1 MPRRQYS
8 PFEKRQRFAAR
19 VALYG
24 SLALALGAA
33 AAGLTYLR
41 SSLEIDLGAA
51 GRWRGV
57 DYAAM
62 DEVRLLREYVRIDT
76 SETGDQVAGALFL
89 ARRLAAAGL
98 HPEVERVGDLANVYA
113 LLEGEDRRPLVL
125 HSHIDVEP
133 EFYSERWRFPP
144 FSAHIEGP
152 WLYGRGTFDM
162 KSVTVAQLLALEAL
176 ARSGRP
182 PRRSVLF
189 LATNG
194 EESGSELGTRWVIAK
209 RPALVR
215 SFWAV
220 LTEGGA
226 VELRTAGDVK
236 YWGTEFAQRRYL
248 DLTVCAGDRESLEDF
263 ARALAARGQ
272 SEDALRLTPEVARFL
287 AAYAGSRDDP
297 ELRRLLAAP
306 ADLVRDL
313 ASFRRL
319 PGYVGAML
327 RDEVAPYAIAAAP
340 GGGYQML
347 IKLQLLPGSDPRATA
362 ARLVPAWLTAG
373 LTTNLYDEGAASAG
387 SPLDHPVMRAVEATV
402 REVYP
407 DVPVGPLFLPR
418 TATDARFFR
427 AAGIPA
433 YGFSPFA
440 IPVTDTLIVG
450 GGNERISL
458 PGYVEGVAIYR
469 RLVERLAARPAV
481 RGTESAAGK

>member
-1 MPRRQYS
+1 MRYHRPPIMSRRQYS
-8 PFEKRQRFAAR
+8 RFEKRQRLAAR
-19 VALYG
+19 AALYG
-24 SLALALGAA
+24 SLVLALGAT
-33 AAGLTYLR
+33 AAGFAYLR
-41 SSLEIDLGAA
+41 SSLEIELGAA

-62 DEVRLLREYVRIDT
+62 EEVRILREYVRIDT

-98 HPEVERVGDLANVYA
+98 DVEIERVGGQANVYA
-113 LLEGEDRRPLVL
+113 LLEGEDRRALVL
-125 HSHIDVEP
+125 HNHIDVEP
-133 EFYSERWRFPP
+133 EFHSERWRFPP

-162 KSVTVAQLLALEAL
+162 KSVAVAQLLALEAL
-176 ARSGRP
+176 ARSGHR

-194 EESGSELGTRWVIAK
+194 EESGSELGTRWVIAS
-209 RPALVR
+209 RPDLVR
-215 SFWAV
+215 IFWAV

-248 DLTVCAGDRESLEDF
+248 DLTVCGGDRAALEDF
-263 ARALAARGQ
+263 AATLARRGQ
-272 SEDALRLTPEVARFL
+272 AEDVLRLTPEVERFL
-287 AAYAGSRDDP
+287 AAYAGSRDAP
-297 ELRRLLAAP
+297 ELARLLSAP
-306 ADLVRDL
+306 AALVRDL
-313 ASFRRL
+313 VGFRRL
-319 PGYVGAML
+319 PGYVAAML
-327 RDEVAPYAIAAAP
+327 RDEVAPQAVVEAP

-347 IKLQLLPGSDPRATA
+347 VKLQLLPGTDAEA
-362 ARLVPAWLTAG
+362 AAERLVPRWLTAG
-373 LTTNLYDEGAASAG
+373 LTTTLYDEGAASFG
-387 SPLDHPVMRAVEATV
+387 SPLDHPVLRAAEATV

-407 DVPVGPLFLPR
+407 DAPVGPLFLPR

-469 RLVERLAARPAV
+469 RLIERLA
-481 RGTESAAGK
+481 G